1 MKTETI
7 QQFLDRGGKIT
18 KVPTRYTPAKR
29 RKAQSS
35 QDKISL
41 ESIPLHLKIALGIK

>member
-18 KVPTRYTPAKR
+18 KVPTKHVPAKR
-29 RKAQSS
+29 RQAQSKVD
-35 QDKISL
+35 QINL

>member
-18 KVPTRYTPAKR
+18 KVPTRHVPAKR
-29 RKAQSS
+29 RQAQPKVDLNLSCAP
-35 QDKISL
+35 
-41 ESIPLHLKIALGIK
+41 ESLKIALGIK

>member
-18 KVPTRYTPAKR
+18 KVPLKLSPSKR
-29 RKAQSS
+29 RPANQN
-35 QDKISL
+35 QDKIST

>member
-7 QQFLDRGGKIT
+7 QDYLARGGKIT
-18 KVPTRYTPAKR
+18 KVPTKHMPAKR
-29 RKAQSS
+29 HRAQSN
-35 QDKISL
+35 QDKIST